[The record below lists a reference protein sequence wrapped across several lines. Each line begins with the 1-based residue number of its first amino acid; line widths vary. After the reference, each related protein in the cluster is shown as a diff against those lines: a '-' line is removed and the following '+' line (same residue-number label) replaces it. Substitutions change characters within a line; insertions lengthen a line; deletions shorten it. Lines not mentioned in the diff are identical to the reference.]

1 MLFLLVTLIFIS
13 IIASTWWFGLWSNLI
28 TLVNLLLSG
37 LIASSFFENLAKQFE
52 SMQPTYRSLWDF
64 ISIWLLF
71 AGSFFL
77 LRGLTDT
84 LSTMRL
90 RFDPITEIVG
100 RSLLSIWI
108 ACVFVA
114 FTLFTFH
121 LAPLPPTIMGDTSQS
136 TIGIGPDK
144 MWAAFIQSRSRGA
157 LSVSKDSDYFGAYQ
171 LPVHPDDEKL
181 AARVFDP
188 YGKFIQQ
195 NFVRRVELSKQE
207 MLRSK

>member
-1 MLFLLVTLIFIS
+1 MLFLIITLIFIT

-28 TLVNLLLSG
+28 TLINLLLSG
-37 LIASSFFENLAKQFE
+37 LIAASFFEDLANQLE
-52 SMQPTYRSLWDF
+52 SMQPTYRSMWDF

-77 LRGLTDT
+77 FRGLTDT

-90 RFDPITEIVG
+90 RFDPITELIG
-100 RSLLSIWI
+100 RSLLSIWV

-121 LAPLPPTIMGDTSQS
+121 LAPLPPTIMSDTSKS
-136 TIGIGPDK
+136 TVGIGPDR

-157 LSVSKDSDYFGAYQ
+157 LSVAVDSDYFGTYD
-171 LPVHPDDEKL
+171 LPRHPDDEKI
-181 AARVFDP
+181 ASRVFDP
-188 YGKFIQQ
+188 YGKFIHQ
-195 NFVRRVELSKQE
+195 NLVRRQELSQQKT
-207 MLRSK
+207 LRSE

>member
-1 MLFLLVTLIFIS
+1 MLFLIVTLIFIA
-13 IIASTWWFGLWSNLI
+13 IIASTWWFGLWSNFI
-28 TLVNLLLSG
+28 TLINLLLSG
-37 LIASSFFENLAKQFE
+37 LIASSFFEDLANKFE

-64 ISIWLLF
+64 VSIWLLF

-84 LSTMRL
+84 LSAMRL
-90 RFDPITEIVG
+90 RFDPITELVG

-121 LAPLPPTIMGDTSQS
+121 LAPLPPTIMSDTSKS
-136 TIGIGPDK
+136 TIGVGPDK

-157 LSVSKDSDYFGAYQ
+157 LSVSKDSDYFGAYD
-171 LPVHPDDEKL
+171 LPLHPDDQKIET
-181 AARVFDP
+181 RVFDP
-188 YGKFIQQ
+188 YGKFIQR
-195 NFVRRVELSKQE
+195 NLVRRQELSQQKG
-207 MLRSK
+207 LRTK